1 MEKTPMAQRTKES
14 PHAPGPDGR
23 RKPLPG
29 LAAGQVVGQLQGGYR
44 QDVAWAVAAV
54 ARLRREAGREA
65 HVSPTAWG
73 LQHLEKLA
81 DLRDERATY
90 DREARV
96 PGTVDPAYLSSKPYV
111 AREVQELREDT
122 AVHLAVTLWAL
133 HQQSLRDEAMH
144 QPGWTLGR
152 AARRLAHGATG
163 TRDQPAAS
171 GAETGNSGSD
181 QANSAVEEASEA
193 IRRRF
198 VRIGTASDSAV
209 LATRLRELVLLLRS
223 ARIPLDYALL
233 ADQLLQWQDENQRD
247 VVLRTWG
254 RDFHRRYR
262 PAADARPG
270 DGDDSAAASPEVLE
284 DPDEFD
290 GDA

>member
-1 MEKTPMAQRTKES
+1 MAQRTKDS
-14 PHAPGPDGR
+14 PHAPGLDGR
-23 RKPLPG
+23 RQPLPG
-29 LAAGQVVGQLQGGYR
+29 LAAGHVIGQLQGGYR
-44 QDVAWAVAAV
+44 QDAPWAVAAV

-90 DREARV
+90 DLEVRT
-96 PGTVDPAYLSSKPYV
+96 PGTVDPANLSSKRYV
-111 AREVQELREDT
+111 ARQVQELREDT

-152 AARRLAHGATG
+152 SVRRLAHGARG
-163 TRDQPAAS
+163 TCNAPAIDDAEKGDS
-171 GAETGNSGSD
+171 GQT
-181 QANSAVEEASEA
+181 NSAVEEASEA

-198 VRIGTASDSAV
+198 VRVGTASDSAV

-233 ADQLLQWQDENQRD
+233 ADQLLQWQNENQRD
-247 VVLRTWG
+247 TVLRTWG

-262 PAADARPG
+262 PAADARLG
-270 DGDDSAAASPEVLE
+270 DGDDSTGAFP
-284 DPDEFD
+284 DPLHDADEFD